1 MDSGGESGVECTDF
15 NIATELYEAI
25 KLRGLKFIHQN
36 IRSIRRKL
44 DELNILISQCPIY
57 IFWPSPRRGL
67 IMELQT
73 VKYLSLD
80 IRFSE
85 AIDLTVKVVGLQ
97 CTSKDLSP

>member
-1 MDSGGESGVECTDF
+1 MADATLTTTEKSMHNSGTAER
-15 NIATELYEAI
+15 YW
-25 KLRGLKFIHQN
+25 
-36 IRSIRRKL
+36 RSV
-44 DELNILISQCPIY
+44 QIY

-97 CTSKDLSP
+97 CTSKNLSP